1 MKISI
6 LTPAYNRGEKL
17 NKLYTS
23 LLVNN
28 NSNVDIE
35 WLVMDDGSTD
45 KTKYIITNFIKQ
57 NIINIKYYYQENQG
71 KMAALNNLVRY
82 ATGDVIIECDSDD
95 YFTVGAFDTIAK
107 YEDKLQDGIYA
118 LVFLKYD
125 QNGNNMGN
133 NFPENLHRSDMFSLY
148 FRENVTGEK
157 ALVFNSHIRKQFEY
171 KLEAD
176 EKFVTEARM
185 YHQMDLEY
193 DVVCINEPIMI
204 CEYQKDGYSK
214 NIQKVFKENPL
225 GYYEYFRE
233 ILEMDLTGVTLKKR
247 LYIYKHYVLFS
258 ILAERDHAIRNV
270 AGIINKII
278 VAIMWIPGLVK
289 TKQMFN
295 LKDEDNNDEELEYK
309 EKQKKIK
316 KAAKKIKRNK
326 KNK

>member
-45 KTKYIITNFIKQ
+45 KTKYIVTNFIKQ
-57 NIINIKYYYQENQG
+57 NIINIKYYYQENKG

-95 YFTVGAFDTIAK
+95 YFTVGAFDTIEK
-107 YEDKLQDGIYA
+107 YESVLTDEIYA

-148 FRENVTGEK
+148 FRENITGEK
-157 ALVFNSHIRKQFEY
+157 ALAFNSNIRKKFSY

-176 EKFVTEARM
+176 EKFVTESRM

-193 DVVCINEPIMI
+193 DVICINEPIMI

-225 GYYEYFRE
+225 GYYEYFKE
-233 ILEMDLTGVTLKKR
+233 ILEMDLSGVTLKKR
-247 LYIYKHYVLFS
+247 LYIYKHYILFAV
-258 ILAERDHAIRNV
+258 LAERDHAIRNV
-270 AGIINKII
+270 TGVINKII
-278 VAIMWIPGLVK
+278 VAIMWIPGIIK
-289 TKQMFN
+289 TKTMFKEDKQN
-295 LKDEDNNDEELEYK
+295 KKTKDV
-309 EKQKKIK
+309 KK
-316 KAAKKIKRNK
+316 K

>member
-28 NSNVDIE
+28 NSNVEIE

-45 KTKYIITNFIKQ
+45 KTKYIVTNFIKQ
-57 NIINIKYYYQENQG
+57 NIINIKYYYQENKG

-107 YEDKLQDGIYA
+107 YEDKLRDGIYA

-125 QNGNNMGN
+125 QDGNNMGN
-133 NFPENLHRSDMFSLY
+133 NFPENLYRSDMFSLY
-148 FRENVTGEK
+148 FRENITGEK
-157 ALVFNSHIRKQFEY
+157 ALVFNSYIRKQFEY

-193 DVVCINEPIMI
+193 DVICINEPIMI

-233 ILEMDLTGVTLKKR
+233 ILEMDLSGVTIKKR

-258 ILAERDHAIRNV
+258 ILAERNHAIRNV
-270 AGIINKII
+270 AGLINKII
-278 VAIMWIPGLVK
+278 VAIMYLPGLIK
-289 TKQMFN
+289 TRKMFD
-295 LKDEDNNDEELEYK
+295 LKDDENLENK
-309 EKQKKIK
+309 ERQKKIK
-316 KAAKKIKRNK
+316 KSAKEIK
-326 KNK
+326 KNKKK

>member
-28 NSNVDIE
+28 NSNVEIE
-35 WLVMDDGSTD
+35 WLVMDDGSKD
-45 KTKYIITNFIKQ
+45 KTKYIVTNFIKQ

-95 YFTVGAFDTIAK
+95 YFTVGAFDTITK
-107 YEDKLQDGIYA
+107 YEDKLRDGIYA

-125 QNGNNMGN
+125 QDGNNMGN
-133 NFPENLHRSDMFSLY
+133 NFPENLYRSDMFSLY
-148 FRENVTGEK
+148 FRENITGEK
-157 ALVFNSHIRKQFEY
+157 ALVFNSYIRKQFEY

-193 DVVCINEPIMI
+193 DVICINEPIMI

-233 ILEMDLTGVTLKKR
+233 ILEMDLSGVTIKKR

-270 AGIINKII
+270 AGLINKII
-278 VAIMWIPGLVK
+278 VAIMYLPGLIK
-289 TKQMFN
+289 TRKMFDIKDDEN
-295 LKDEDNNDEELEYK
+295 LENK
-309 EKQKKIK
+309 ERQKKIK
-316 KAAKKIKRNK
+316 KSAKEIK
-326 KNK
+326 KNKKK

>member
-6 LTPAYNRGEKL
+6 LTPAYNRGDKL

-28 NSNVDIE
+28 NSNVEIE

-45 KTKYIITNFIKQ
+45 KTRYIVTNFIKQ
-57 NIINIKYYYQENQG
+57 NIIDIKYYYQENAG
-71 KMAALNNLVRY
+71 KMAALNNLVKY

-107 YEDKLQDGIYA
+107 YEDKLTDEIYA

-133 NFPENLHRSDMFSLY
+133 NFPENLYRSDMFSLY
-148 FRENVTGEK
+148 FRENITGEK
-157 ALVFNSHIRKQFEY
+157 ALVFNSNIRKRFGY

-176 EKFVTEARM
+176 EKFVTESRM

-193 DVVCINEPIMI
+193 DVICINEPIMI

-214 NIQKVFKENPL
+214 NIQKIFKENPL
-225 GYYEYFRE
+225 GYYEYFKE
-233 ILEMDLTGVTLKKR
+233 ILEMDLTGVTLKKK
-247 LYIYKHYVLFS
+247 LYIYKHYILFS
-258 ILAERDHAIRNV
+258 VLAERNHAIRNV
-270 AGIINKII
+270 TGVLNKII
-278 VAIMWIPGLVK
+278 VAIMWIPGAIK
-289 TKQMFN
+289 TKAMF
-295 LKDEDNNDEELEYK
+295 KEKRQNDEEN
-309 EKQKKIK
+309 KINK
-316 KAAKKIKRNK
+316 NK
-326 KNK
+326 KNNNKIKNN

>member
-6 LTPAYNRGEKL
+6 LTPAYNRGDKL

-23 LLVNN
+23 ILVNN

-45 KTKYIITNFIKQ
+45 KTRYIVTNFIKQ
-57 NIINIKYYYQENQG
+57 NIIDIKYYYQENSG
-71 KMAALNNLVRY
+71 KMSALNNLVKY

-107 YEDKLQDGIYA
+107 YKDKLTDSIYA

-125 QNGNNMGN
+125 QDGNNMGN
-133 NFPENLHRSDMFSLY
+133 NFPENMHRSDMFSLY

-157 ALVFNSHIRKQFEY
+157 ALVFNSKIRKQFEY

-193 DVVCINEPIMI
+193 DVICINEPIMI

-214 NIQKVFKENPL
+214 NIQKVFQKNPL

-233 ILEMDLTGVTLKKR
+233 ILEMDLTGVTLKKK
-247 LYIYKHYVLFS
+247 LYIYKHYILFS
-258 ILAERDHAIRNV
+258 ILAERNHAIRNV
-270 AGIINKII
+270 TGVLNKII
-278 VAIMWIPGLVK
+278 VAIMWIPGVLK
-289 TKQMFN
+289 TKAMF
-295 LKDEDNNDEELEYK
+295 K
-309 EKQKKIK
+309 EKSEKE
-316 KAAKKIKRNK
+316 
-326 KNK
+326 

>member
-6 LTPAYNRGEKL
+6 LTPAYNRGDKL

-28 NSNVDIE
+28 NSNVEIE

-45 KTKYIITNFIKQ
+45 KTRYIVTNFIKQ
-57 NIINIKYYYQENQG
+57 NIIDIKYYYQENAG
-71 KMAALNNLVRY
+71 KMAALNNLVKY

-107 YEDKLQDGIYA
+107 YEDKLTDEIYA

-133 NFPENLHRSDMFSLY
+133 NFPKNLYRSDMFSLY
-148 FRENVTGEK
+148 FRENITGEK
-157 ALVFNSHIRKQFEY
+157 ALVFNSNIRKRFGY

-176 EKFVTEARM
+176 EKFVTESRM

-193 DVVCINEPIMI
+193 DVICINEPIMI

-214 NIQKVFKENPL
+214 KYTKNI
-225 GYYEYFRE
+225 
-233 ILEMDLTGVTLKKR
+233 
-247 LYIYKHYVLFS
+247 
-258 ILAERDHAIRNV
+258 
-270 AGIINKII
+270 
-278 VAIMWIPGLVK
+278 
-289 TKQMFN
+289 
-295 LKDEDNNDEELEYK
+295 
-309 EKQKKIK
+309 
-316 KAAKKIKRNK
+316 
-326 KNK
+326 

>member
-45 KTKYIITNFIKQ
+45 KTKYIVTNFIKQ

-107 YEDKLQDGIYA
+107 YEDKLKDGIYA

-125 QNGNNMGN
+125 QDGNNMGN

-157 ALVFNSHIRKQFEY
+157 ALVFNSYIRKQFEY

-176 EKFVTEARM
+176 EKFVTESRM

-193 DVVCINEPIMI
+193 DVICINEPIMI

-233 ILEMDLTGVTLKKR
+233 ILEMDLAGVTLNKR

-270 AGIINKII
+270 SGLINKII
-278 VAIMWIPGLVK
+278 VAIMYLPGLIK

-295 LKDEDNNDEELEYK
+295 LTDKDNKDDDLENK

-316 KAAKKIKRNK
+316 KVAKEIKRNK

>member
-45 KTKYIITNFIKQ
+45 KTKYIVTNFIKQ
-57 NIINIKYYYQENQG
+57 NIINIKYYYQENKG

-107 YEDKLQDGIYA
+107 YIGKLQDGIYA

-157 ALVFNSHIRKQFEY
+157 ALVFNSYIRKQFEY

-193 DVVCINEPIMI
+193 DVICINEPIMI

-214 NIQKVFKENPL
+214 NILKVFKENPL

-233 ILEMDLTGVTLKKR
+233 ILEMDLAGVTLKKR
-247 LYIYKHYVLFS
+247 LYIYKHYILFS

-270 AGIINKII
+270 AGLINKII
-278 VAIMWIPGLVK
+278 VAIMYLPGLIK
-289 TKQMFN
+289 TRKMFD
-295 LKDEDNNDEELEYK
+295 LKDEDKKDEDLENK

-316 KAAKKIKRNK
+316 KAAKEIKKNK

>member
-6 LTPAYNRGEKL
+6 LTPAYNRGDKL

-28 NSNVDIE
+28 NSNVEIE

-45 KTKYIITNFIKQ
+45 KTRYIVTNFIKQ
-57 NIINIKYYYQENQG
+57 NIIDIKYYYQENAG
-71 KMAALNNLVRY
+71 KMAALNNLVKY

-107 YEDKLQDGIYA
+107 YEDKLTDEIYA

-133 NFPENLHRSDMFSLY
+133 NFPENLYRSDMFSLY
-148 FRENVTGEK
+148 FRENITGEK
-157 ALVFNSHIRKQFEY
+157 ALVFNSNIRKRFGY

-176 EKFVTEARM
+176 EKFVTESRM

-193 DVVCINEPIMI
+193 DVICINEPIMI

-214 NIQKVFKENPL
+214 NIQKIFKENPL
-225 GYYEYFRE
+225 GYYEYFKE
-233 ILEMDLTGVTLKKR
+233 ILEMDLTGVTLKKK
-247 LYIYKHYVLFS
+247 LYIYKHYILFS
-258 ILAERDHAIRNV
+258 VLAERNHAIRNV
-270 AGIINKII
+270 TGVLNKII
-278 VAIMWIPGLVK
+278 VAIMWIPGAIK
-289 TKQMFN
+289 TKAMF
-295 LKDEDNNDEELEYK
+295 KEKRQNDEENK
-309 EKQKKIK
+309 MNK
-316 KAAKKIKRNK
+316 NK
-326 KNK
+326 KNNNKIKNN

>member
-45 KTKYIITNFIKQ
+45 KTKYIVTNFIKQ

-107 YEDKLQDGIYA
+107 YEDKLKDGIYA

-125 QNGNNMGN
+125 QDGNNMGN

-157 ALVFNSHIRKQFEY
+157 ALVFNSYIRKQFEY

-176 EKFVTEARM
+176 EKFVTESRM

-193 DVVCINEPIMI
+193 DVICINEPIMI

-214 NIQKVFKENPL
+214 NIQKVFKENSL

-233 ILEMDLTGVTLKKR
+233 ILEMDLAGVTLNKR

-258 ILAERDHAIRNV
+258 ILAERDHAIRNATGV
-270 AGIINKII
+270 INKII
-278 VAIMWIPGLVK
+278 VAIMWIPGLIK

-295 LKDEDNNDEELEYK
+295 LKDEDKDDINLENK

-316 KAAKKIKRNK
+316 KAAKEIKRNK

>member
-1 MKISI
+1 MKIAI
-6 LTPAYNRGEKL
+6 LTPAYNRGDKL

-28 NSNVDIE
+28 NSNVEIE

-45 KTKYIITNFIKQ
+45 KTRYIVTNFIKQ
-57 NIINIKYYYQENQG
+57 NIIDIKYYYQENAG
-71 KMAALNNLVRY
+71 KMAALNNLVKY

-107 YEDKLQDGIYA
+107 YEDKLTDEIYA

-133 NFPENLHRSDMFSLY
+133 NFPENLYRSDMFSLY
-148 FRENVTGEK
+148 FRENITGEK
-157 ALVFNSHIRKQFEY
+157 ALVFNGNIRKRFGY

-176 EKFVTEARM
+176 EKFVTESRM

-193 DVVCINEPIMI
+193 DVICINEPIMI

-225 GYYEYFRE
+225 GYYEYFKE
-233 ILEMDLTGVTLKKR
+233 ILEMDLTGVTLKKK
-247 LYIYKHYVLFS
+247 LYIYKHYILFS
-258 ILAERDHAIRNV
+258 VLAERNHAIRNV
-270 AGIINKII
+270 TGVLNKII
-278 VAIMWIPGLVK
+278 VAIMWIPGAIK
-289 TKQMFN
+289 TKAMF
-295 LKDEDNNDEELEYK
+295 KEKRQNDEENK
-309 EKQKKIK
+309 MNK
-316 KAAKKIKRNK
+316 NK
-326 KNK
+326 KNNNKIKNN

>member
-6 LTPAYNRGEKL
+6 LTPAYNRGDKL

-28 NSNVDIE
+28 NSNVEIE

-45 KTKYIITNFIKQ
+45 KTRYIVTNFIKQ
-57 NIINIKYYYQENQG
+57 NIIDIKYYYQENAG
-71 KMAALNNLVRY
+71 KMAALNNLVKY

-107 YEDKLQDGIYA
+107 YEDKLTDEIYA

-133 NFPENLHRSDMFSLY
+133 NFPENLYRSDMFSLY
-148 FRENVTGEK
+148 FRENITGEK
-157 ALVFNSHIRKQFEY
+157 ALVFNSNIRKRFGY

-176 EKFVTEARM
+176 EKFVTESRM

-193 DVVCINEPIMI
+193 DVICINEPIMI

-214 NIQKVFKENPL
+214 NIQKIFKENPL
-225 GYYEYFRE
+225 GYYEYFKE
-233 ILEMDLTGVTLKKR
+233 ILEMDLTGVTLKKK
-247 LYIYKHYVLFS
+247 LYIYKHYILFS
-258 ILAERDHAIRNV
+258 VLAERNHAIRNV
-270 AGIINKII
+270 TGVLNKII
-278 VAIMWIPGLVK
+278 VAIMWIPGAIK
-289 TKQMFN
+289 TRAMF
-295 LKDEDNNDEELEYK
+295 KEKRQNDEENK
-309 EKQKKIK
+309 MNK
-316 KAAKKIKRNK
+316 NK
-326 KNK
+326 KNNNKIKNN

>member
-45 KTKYIITNFIKQ
+45 KTKYIVTNFIKQ
-57 NIINIKYYYQENQG
+57 NIINIKYYYQENKG

-107 YEDKLQDGIYA
+107 YENKLTDGIYA

-125 QNGNNMGN
+125 QDGNNMGN

-157 ALVFNSHIRKQFEY
+157 ALVFNSYIRKQFEY

-176 EKFVTEARM
+176 EKFVTESRM

-193 DVVCINEPIMI
+193 DVICINEPIMI

-214 NIQKVFKENPL
+214 NIQKIFKENPL
-225 GYYEYFRE
+225 GYYEYFKE
-233 ILEMDLTGVTLKKR
+233 ILEMDLTGVTLKKK
-247 LYIYKHYVLFS
+247 LYIYKHYILFS
-258 ILAERDHAIRNV
+258 VLAERNHAIRNV
-270 AGIINKII
+270 TGVLNKII
-278 VAIMWIPGLVK
+278 VAIMLIPGAIK
-289 TKQMFN
+289 TKAMF
-295 LKDEDNNDEELEYK
+295 KEKRQNDEENK
-309 EKQKKIK
+309 MNK
-316 KAAKKIKRNK
+316 NK
-326 KNK
+326 KNNNKIKNN